1 MRVGITLVFC
11 VSVSAVPSTLSNT
24 CLGLRTHLRVD
35 CLFIAVKR
43 ESRKLCTP
51 TQSILVL
58 DFFFLDTGSE
68 AGMMNE
74 LA

>member
-1 MRVGITLVFC
+1 MRTETTLVLC
-11 VSVSAVPSTLSNT
+11 ASVSAMPSTLSNT
-24 CLGLRTHLRVD
+24 CLGLRTHLWVD
-35 CLFIAVKR
+35 HLFIAVKK
-43 ESRKLCTP
+43 ESRKLCTLP
-51 TQSILVL
+51 LSILVL